1 LEEYLDISIDDQWEF
16 HGKFAGYFGSLIL
29 MILRDQ
35 VPKEAHRGWKS
46 TVIQVVFGLI
56 KLVNNLDVASTDG
69 YRLYKAKH

>member
-1 LEEYLDISIDDQWEF
+1 MILDDQWEF

-29 MILRDQ
+29 RDQ

-46 TVIQVVFGLI
+46 RVIQVVFGVI

-69 YRLYKAKH
+69 YRLYKARH

>member
-1 LEEYLDISIDDQWEF
+1 MGISWKVCGVF
-16 HGKFAGYFGSLIL
+16 WL
-29 MILRDQ
+29 DQ